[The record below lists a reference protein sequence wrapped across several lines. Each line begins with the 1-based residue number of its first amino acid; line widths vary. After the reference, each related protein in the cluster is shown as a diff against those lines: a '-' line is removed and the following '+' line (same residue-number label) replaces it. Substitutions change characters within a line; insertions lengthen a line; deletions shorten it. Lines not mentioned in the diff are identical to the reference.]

1 MMQSNE
7 EPLYKRARSKY
18 ISTKFVLYL
27 LNGNRDSPL
36 ISSYWSSY
44 YCCHELV
51 VNESGNI
58 VGKYCKARWCL
69 TCNRIRT
76 ALIILGYGPQ
86 LRNLQDLQFMTL
98 TAITC
103 TKEELPIRIA
113 LYQKIWAAILHRNR
127 NDCQRGH
134 GRVLIG
140 LRKCECTGRPDGMY
154 HYHFHLL
161 IEGVKNAEWVLAEWK
176 KRIVAVGLKVSDSA
190 QDIRPA
196 DEDSLMELA
205 KYSTKIATKQKGK
218 DDYLATAEQ
227 LDWIFQCLRGRRTY
241 QPFGGLSAVEEEF
254 EDDALIGQ
262 ALPDGFEGW
271 VWKWLNSDWV
281 SEYGELLTGFTPSE
295 REESLYNEASKE
307 RGQPFYS
314 G

>member
-1 MMQSNE
+1 MQSNE